1 MGTHRGCLRLLQCQP
16 QSVGDG
22 LSGRPFPWFPAGVKN
37 DPLFSRLH
45 VWIRGNRAPLALGV
59 RVTVSALVA
68 LVAAQIVGL
77 PLPLWAVL
85 TAVIVSQL
93 SVGLSPK
100 ASFDYLVGTLAGA
113 AYGGAIAVAIPHTSE
128 ATLLG
133 VLFVAVAPLALFAA
147 FRPNRNVL
155 PITAIIVLLVPA
167 TGSDNPFDA
176 AILRVLEVVI
186 GAVSG
191 LVVSFLVLPVSAQRQ
206 VRQEAE
212 RTLDLLADALGKGL
226 AGVTRGLDRD
236 ELSHMHDRIGVPLD
250 QLHRVGIEA
259 GHERL
264 ARLSSAPDSAPL
276 ERTLFRLRTDLLMIG
291 RAATQPLPAA
301 LAARLGPVL
310 ADVAGAVSGYL
321 RGCGKALVAARPPP
335 AAGPL
340 HLKLEAS
347 AAEFS
352 AIRSGRLAN
361 DLSDREAEHYYAIG
375 FALTQMGEHLSDLER
390 EVTGWA
396 DTGGNAPAR

>member
-1 MGTHRGCLRLLQCQP
+1 
-16 QSVGDG
+16 
-22 LSGRPFPWFPAGVKN
+22 
-37 DPLFSRLH
+37 
-45 VWIRGNRAPLALGV
+45 
-59 RVTVSALVA
+59 
-68 LVAAQIVGL
+68 
-77 PLPLWAVL
+77 
-85 TAVIVSQL
+85 
-93 SVGLSPK
+93 
-100 ASFDYLVGTLAGA
+100 
-113 AYGGAIAVAIPHTSE
+113 
-128 ATLLG
+128 
-133 VLFVAVAPLALFAA
+133 
-147 FRPNRNVL
+147 
-155 PITAIIVLLVPA
+155 
-167 TGSDNPFDA
+167 
-176 AILRVLEVVI
+176 
-186 GAVSG
+186 
-191 LVVSFLVLPVSAQRQ
+191 VSAQRQ

-250 QLHRVGIEA
+250 QLHRVGIDA

-301 LAARLGPVL
+301 LAARLAPVL

-375 FALTQMGEHLSDLER
+375 FALTQMGEHLSDHER